1 MGKISIIHPSR
12 SRPELAKKVYDEWMS
27 KAANPENIEYL
38 LSIDVTDPV
47 RHEYGQC
54 FFPDNPLFI
63 PAPHSMIFYAGG
75 LSICFGHNK
84 SAIDAING
92 AAKEATGD
100 ILIVV
105 SDDFSCPKNWDI
117 ELLRHIGDR
126 TDFVAKTQDGLQ
138 NWLITLPIMDREYY
152 NRFGYIYNPDYNH
165 LFCDTE
171 MTVVGDLLGK
181 TINIPMLFPHK
192 HHTQPGGI
200 PKDEVS
206 KKNDATWAQGQAVFL
221 NRARKVFDL
230 PAELVKGGVKDP
242 TYKLWMAKHGVVV

>member
-1 MGKISIIHPSR
+1 MRKISIIHPSR
-12 SRPELAKKVYDEWMS
+12 SRPELAWQTYCDWMS
-27 KAANPENIEYL
+27 KSHAKYDLQYILSLDKSDETYDEYL
-38 LSIDVTDPV
+38 DPKRFGSV
-47 RHEYGQC
+47 FLNRHMVVMRE
-54 FFPDNPLFI
+54 D
-63 PAPHSMIFYAGG
+63 
-75 LSICFGHNK
+75 NK
-84 SAIDAING
+84 SAIGAINN
-92 AAKEATGD
+92 AAKEAKGD

-105 SDDFSCPKNWDI
+105 SDDFSCPERWDT
-117 ELLRHIGDR
+117 ELLKHIGDR

-152 NRFGYIYNPDYNH
+152 SRLGYIYNPEYNH

-181 TINIPMLFPHK
+181 TINIPMLFPHR

-200 PKDEVS
+200 AKDEVS

-221 NRARKVFDL
+221 NRARKVFGL
-230 PAELVKGGVKDP
+230 PAEFVKGGVKDP

>member
-1 MGKISIIHPSR
+1 MRKISIIHPSR
-12 SRPELAKKVYDEWMS
+12 SRPELAKKVYDEWMGN
-27 KAANPENIEYL
+27 AGNPDGIDYILSLDHDDASQLKYQDYFSRYL
-38 LSIDVTDPV
+38 SSP
-47 RHEYGQC
+47 
-54 FFPDNPLFI
+54 
-63 PAPHSMIFYAGG
+63 
-75 LSICFGHNK
+75 NK
-84 SAIDAING
+84 SAIEAINN
-92 AAKEATGD
+92 AAKEAKGD

-105 SDDFSCPKNWDI
+105 SDDFSCPKNWDT
-117 ELLRHIGDR
+117 ELLKHIGER

-152 NRFGYIYNPDYNH
+152 NRLDYIYNPDYNH

-181 TINIPMLFPHK
+181 TINIPMLFPHR

>member
-1 MGKISIIHPSR
+1 MRKISIIHPSR
-12 SRPELAKKVYDEWMS
+12 SRPELAEDTCRKWLS
-27 KAANPENIEYL
+27 NAANPENIEYIF
-38 LSIDVTDPV
+38 SIDADDPKTDDYLLMFKVWFAQEVTV
-47 RHEYGQC
+47 W
-54 FFPDNPLFI
+54 I
-63 PAPHSMIFYAGG
+63 G
-75 LSICFGHNK
+75 LNG
-84 SAIDAING
+84 SAVNAINN
-92 AAKEATGD
+92 AVKEATGD

-105 SDDFSCPKNWDI
+105 SDDFSCPKKWDT
-117 ELLRHIGDR
+117 ELLKHIGDR

-152 NRFGYIYNPDYNH
+152 NRLGYIYNPDYNH

-181 TINIPMLFPHK
+181 TINIPILFPHR

-221 NRARKVFDL
+221 NRARKVFGL